1 MTSYQSPPPPP
12 PSPSWP
18 PGPGP
23 DPERIAPEWRG
34 LCTILHLSAL
44 AGYFVPF
51 ANFVIPMVIWILKKD
66 QAPDIDRCGRE
77 VLNFNVTMLIAFA
90 AAWLLMFVLVGFLLF
105 PVLWIFGLVVT
116 IIAAVKTND
125 GQHYRYPLCLR
136 FF

>member
-90 AAWLLMFVLVGFLLF
+90 AAWLLMFVLIGFLLF

>member
-12 PSPSWP
+12 SPSWP
-18 PGPGP
+18 HGP
-23 DPERIAPEWRG
+23 DPDRIAPQWRG
-34 LCTILHLSAL
+34 LCTILHLSAI

-51 ANFVIPMVIWILKKD
+51 ANFVIPMVIWILKKYE
-66 QAPDIDRCGRE
+66 APDIDRCGRE

-90 AAWLLMFVLVGFLLF
+90 VSWLLMFVLVGFLLF
-105 PVLWIFGLVVT
+105 PVLWIYGLVVT
-116 IIAAVKTND
+116 IIAAVRTND